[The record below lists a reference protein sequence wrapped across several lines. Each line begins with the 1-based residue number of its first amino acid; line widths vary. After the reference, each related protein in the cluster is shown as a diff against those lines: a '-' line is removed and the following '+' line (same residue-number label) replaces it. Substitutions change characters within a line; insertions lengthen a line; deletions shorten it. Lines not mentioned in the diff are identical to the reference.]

1 MKKLKLPLVF
11 VMLLVFIFGNTSEI
25 LAFSDV
31 KNHWSSPYVD
41 VLSTR
46 NIINGYEDGTFKP
59 NNNTTR
65 AEFYKII
72 NSLGGFN
79 KTYAVSFSDVQR
91 DDWYHKEVA
100 KGIKAGYITPTT
112 GNLHPNRPITRE
124 DAMRIIGYVYNVTPN
139 SQGLDKFGDKG
150 NFKNETRG
158 YAGALVNL
166 GIVDGFPDGNIYPTQ
181 QITRGEISKLLSVCI
196 EKLGA
201 PNNNILMDSEIKF
214 GPRNLYD

>member
-1 MKKLKLPLVF
+1 MIKKRLPLVF
-11 VMLLVFIFGNTSEI
+11 IMLLVFIFSNTSKS
-25 LAFSDV
+25 LAFRDTQ
-31 KNHWSSPYVD
+31 NHWSSEYVT
-41 VLSTR
+41 VLNSK

-59 NNNTTR
+59 DNNITR
-65 AEFYKII
+65 AEYYSII
-72 NSLGGFN
+72 NRLAGYN
-79 KTYAVSFSDVQR
+79 KTYAVSFSDVKR
-91 DDWYHKEVA
+91 TDWFYEEVA

-139 SQGLDKFGDKG
+139 PQGLDKFGDKG